1 MNKELKNVTPNEL
14 ADFLLEATRCTVHHD
29 YEFSSEVD
37 FFEEV
42 FYGFEDAEMLE
53 IEEATRKALEVLESD
68 GVLSLNRENGV
79 ISWRQD

>member
-1 MNKELKNVTPNEL
+1 MNMELKNVTPREL
-14 ADFLLEATRCTVHHD
+14 ANFFLGAVRCTVHHV

-42 FYGFEDAEMLE
+42 FYRFEDAEMLE
-53 IEEATRKALEVLESD
+53 IEEATRKALEVLEAD